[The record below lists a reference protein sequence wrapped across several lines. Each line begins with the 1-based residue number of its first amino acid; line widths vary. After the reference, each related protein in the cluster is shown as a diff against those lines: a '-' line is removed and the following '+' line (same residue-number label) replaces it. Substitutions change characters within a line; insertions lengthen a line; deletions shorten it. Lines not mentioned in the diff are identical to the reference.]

1 MHTAIIGS
9 GPAGM
14 TAALLLARQ
23 GIAVTLVDR
32 DPGPVPGQEWQ
43 RVGVMQFRLP
53 HGFRAQVKML
63 LAERLPDVL
72 ETLFAAGASVMV
84 PEGAPPAAEM
94 HKVRRAVFER
104 VMWEVASA
112 EPGIQR
118 VTGHVDRIEVE
129 DDRAVGLTVDG
140 RFVAADVVL
149 DASGRNGR
157 LSDAHRAVGERTD
170 CGMAYC
176 SREYELLPGA
186 TPGPTNGGPGY
197 VTEHD
202 GFMSFV
208 FVGDAGT
215 FMVLLVRRSEDKDL
229 ADLRHPAAFEAA
241 CRILPGVSEWTDPE
255 RSRPIDVVRAGAGLA
270 NALAPQPTGVHGLL
284 VIGDAFAMT
293 NPQGGRGVTLGMQTA
308 AYAVDVLTTAA
319 PEDWAGLLESWGQD
333 RLRPWYDDHV
343 AWDHTLRRRWS
354 GLPVLAD
361 EPIGVDVLTAAA
373 TVRPPLRRVL
383 GAHAG
388 MIVGPVALAPVREEV
403 AAMIRDGWQ
412 PPTPEG
418 VTRDDVVAVIR
429 AALREDVSL
438 GLTG

>member
-1 MHTAIIGS
+1 MHAAIIGS
-9 GPAGM
+9 GPVGM

-23 GIAVTLVDR
+23 GVAVTVLDR
-32 DPGPVPGQEWQ
+32 DPGPVQGQDWH

-72 ETLFAAGASVMV
+72 DAVLAAGARVV
-84 PEGAPPAAEM
+84 APEGLPPEAEM
-94 HKVRRAVFER
+94 LHVRRAVFER
-104 VMWEVASA
+104 VLWEIVSA
-112 EPGIQR
+112 EPRIER
-118 VTGHVDRIEVE
+118 VTGHVDRV
-129 DDRAVGLTVDG
+129 DVVDGTAVGVTVDG
-140 RFVAADVVL
+140 GFVAADVVL
-149 DASGRNGR
+149 DASGRSGR
-157 LSDAHRAVGERTD
+157 LSDAYRAAGDRTD

-186 TPGPTNGGPGY
+186 SEGPTNGGPGY

-208 FVGDAGT
+208 FVGDGGT
-215 FMVLLVRRSEDKDL
+215 FMVLLVRRSDDKDL

-241 CRILPGVSEWTDPE
+241 CRILPGVAEWTDPD
-255 RSRPIDVVRAGAGLA
+255 RSRPTDVVRAGAGLA
-270 NALAPQPTGVHGLL
+270 NALAPQPTGAQGLL

-308 AYAVDVLTTAA
+308 AYAADLLTTGA
-319 PEDWAGLLESWGQD
+319 PEDWAGLLQSWGQE

-373 TVRPPLRRVL
+373 RVRPPLRRVL

-388 MIVGPVALAPVREEV
+388 MIVGPVALNPARDEV

-418 VTRDDVVAVIR
+418 VTRDDVVSVIR